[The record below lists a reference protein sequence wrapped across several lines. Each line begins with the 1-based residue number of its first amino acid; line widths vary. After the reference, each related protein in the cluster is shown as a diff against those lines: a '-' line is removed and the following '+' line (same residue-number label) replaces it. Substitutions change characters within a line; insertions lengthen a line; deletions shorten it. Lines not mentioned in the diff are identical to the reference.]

1 MEKIN
6 ELRQKPKNEIQKAL
20 QDDREKLRQLR
31 FDLAAGKVKNVREI
45 QKQRFAGAKVKIRL
59 NSEMSSKQVDDLVN
73 FAADAENFLKNILEK
88 SFVSARGYYRI
99 IKIAQTIADLEE
111 SEKIS
116 ANHLAEAFQYR
127 LREKTS
133 SGF

>member
-45 QKQRFAGAKVKIRL
+45 RH
-59 NSEMSSKQVDDLVN
+59 
-73 FAADAENFLKNILEK
+73 LKKE
-88 SFVSARGYYRI
+88 
-99 IKIAQTIADLEE
+99 IAQLLTLLTK
-111 SEKIS
+111 S
-116 ANHLAEAFQYR
+116 
-127 LREKTS
+127 
-133 SGF
+133 